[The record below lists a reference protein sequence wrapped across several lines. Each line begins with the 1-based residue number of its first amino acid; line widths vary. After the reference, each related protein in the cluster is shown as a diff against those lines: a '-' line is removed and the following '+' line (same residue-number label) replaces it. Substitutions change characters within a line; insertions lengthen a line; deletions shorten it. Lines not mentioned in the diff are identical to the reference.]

1 MYLFLL
7 YKKKKKKN
15 RNKRNKILKQ
25 ICKNCKFLVTN
36 TLPLRMKVLEPINS
50 NKIFI
55 FTQIQK
61 KHSQT
66 THTSSGSKREKGFNT
81 HKVFWNKID
90 LEDRKS
96 TRLNSSHSDLSRM
109 PSSA

>member
-1 MYLFLL
+1 
-7 YKKKKKKN
+7 
-15 RNKRNKILKQ
+15 
-25 ICKNCKFLVTN
+25 
-36 TLPLRMKVLEPINS
+36 MKVLEPINS

-66 THTSSGSKREKGFNT
+66 THTSSGSEREKGFNT

-90 LEDRKS
+90 LEYTYKMLLIENEFL
-96 TRLNSSHSDLSRM
+96 TLSEYI
-109 PSSA
+109 SL